1 MHCGNLSNLFEVLSL
16 KQPLP
21 WSLGKNIGS
30 WLLEVKHSFTCRVK
44 GLGCKEA
51 VVLCRWE
58 SEIKRRVYQV
68 S

>member
-1 MHCGNLSNLFEVLSL
+1 MHCSDWSNLFEVFSL
-16 KQPLP
+16 QQPTCC
-21 WSLGKNIGS
+21 LGHWVDS

-58 SEIKRRVYQV
+58 SEIKKRVNQV